1 VSSFGVVFL
10 NVVMLGVG
18 WSLVHVLVWRARW
31 WDLGLALV
39 LGVGVCATVVFWLT
53 TVGARANL
61 RTLAVAAAITA
72 TVSWLLGRRGRTPD
86 AAPARPDPLSLVLT
100 ASLAAV
106 VTLGVVGGFRSAPW
120 FDDAW
125 GIWLPKAVALIH
137 VGLDTRLFA
146 PSDTLV
152 SFEVPDYPLW
162 WSVLGALDLRAVGDV
177 DVRALNAQAALLTAG
192 YLFGLVRLL
201 WDGARPWLAA
211 GGGLL
216 LGLSPELWRQ
226 AQGGTADL
234 PLAMFVS
241 LTAVCGALWI
251 LEERS
256 EHLLLAA
263 LFASISLQIK
273 GEAVVEV
280 CLLLAV
286 ALTIADRRRRLLIAG
301 LAALATT
308 LPWLAW
314 QWANDVPA
322 RTPLSA
328 ALDPGYLA
336 DRVERVR
343 PATDAVVERLF
354 DPTDWLLA
362 VPLLVGC
369 SIAVA
374 IKRRSAAWLAPIAVV
389 GLSAAFLVWA
399 YWTNADDLDFLL
411 ATSVYRLVDPLVL
424 TSAAITP
431 LLVERLLRE

>member
-1 VSSFGVVFL
+1 L

-18 WSLVHVLVWRARW
+18 WSLLHGLVWRPRW

-39 LGVGVCATVVFWLT
+39 LGVGVCATLVFWLT
-53 TVGARANL
+53 IVGARANL
-61 RTLAVAAAITA
+61 RTFVIAAAMTA
-72 TVSWLLGRRGRTPD
+72 AVSWLLARRGRTPD

-106 VTLGVVGGFRSAPW
+106 VTLGVIGGFRSAPW

-125 GIWLPKAVALIH
+125 GIWLPKAVALMH
-137 VGLDTRLFA
+137 VGLDAKLFA
-146 PSDTLV
+146 PSDTFV

-162 WSVLGALDLRAVGDV
+162 WSVLGALDLRAVRDV

-234 PLAMFVS
+234 PLGMFVS
-241 LTAVCGALWI
+241 LAALSGALWI

-263 LFASISLQIK
+263 VFAAISLQIK

-280 CLLLAV
+280 VVLLAV
-286 ALTIADRRRRLLIAG
+286 GLTISRQRSRLLIAG
-301 LAALATT
+301 LAALASA

-314 QWANDVPA
+314 QWVNDVPA
-322 RTPLSA
+322 RTPLSD
-328 ALDPGYLA
+328 ALDPSFLS

-343 PATDAVVERLF
+343 PAADAVVERLF
-354 DPTDWLLA
+354 DPSDWLLA

-374 IKRRSAAWLAPIAVV
+374 IKRRSPAWLAPIAAV

-399 YWTNADDLDFLL
+399 YWTNADALDFLL
-411 ATSVYRLVDPLVL
+411 ATSAYRLVDPLVL

-431 LLVERLLRE
+431 LLVEWLLRE